1 MQLTKKNSDV
11 LKGIAIIL
19 VVAEHVMGNYFQTSS
34 ELRNYMGTGGVSL
47 FLILSG
53 YGVYLSYQ
61 QNGLNVDYWNKKINK
76 IFLPYWITTLLFGI
90 YIKSSNTILLK
101 NLLCVDYDRNYDGTM
116 WYMSLLLIE
125 YAAFFIIFYCK
136 GFDIVKICLLV
147 ILGLVIKENQGLFRA
162 CGWQFSN
169 NYLSFPFGVLLGYI
183 SSKLFKAENKL
194 GGVKEHIKTICAI
207 FMIIGFL
214 ALYVYGITAKWS
226 FQTEGILLCLMLISI
241 VVTVSESIQI
251 PLKIL
256 GEVSYP
262 IYLVEG
268 KIFEIIWKISPDHS
282 FGGGIIT
289 IIYMVILFIS
299 TIAVNMLCKIINKK
313 CGFSQNT
320 VLNKNSP
327 L

>member
-61 QNGLNVDYWNKKINK
+61 QNGLNVDYWNKKINQ

-125 YAAFFIIFYCK
+125 YSAFFVIFYCK
-136 GFDIVKICLLV
+136 GFDIVKI
-147 ILGLVIKENQGLFRA
+147 
-162 CGWQFSN
+162 
-169 NYLSFPFGVLLGYI
+169 
-183 SSKLFKAENKL
+183 
-194 GGVKEHIKTICAI
+194 
-207 FMIIGFL
+207 
-214 ALYVYGITAKWS
+214 
-226 FQTEGILLCLMLISI
+226 
-241 VVTVSESIQI
+241 
-251 PLKIL
+251 
-256 GEVSYP
+256 SY
-262 IYLVEG
+262 
-268 KIFEIIWKISPDHS
+268 
-282 FGGGIIT
+282 
-289 IIYMVILFIS
+289 
-299 TIAVNMLCKIINKK
+299 
-313 CGFSQNT
+313 
-320 VLNKNSP
+320 
-327 L
+327 